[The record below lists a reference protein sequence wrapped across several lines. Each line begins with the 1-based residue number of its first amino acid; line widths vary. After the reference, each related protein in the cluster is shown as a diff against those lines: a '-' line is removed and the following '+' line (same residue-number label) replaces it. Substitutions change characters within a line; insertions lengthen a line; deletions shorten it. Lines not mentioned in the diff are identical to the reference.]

1 MKNNSYVGNNGG
13 VLNYLGNNDGG
24 AFDQQKKSIQFN
36 FQHKMIFKLIKN
48 KMNKMNRNSNI
59 SIGPFANNGP

>member
-24 AFDQQKKSIQFN
+24 AFDQQKKSIQF
-36 FQHKMIFKLIKN
+36 KN
-48 KMNKMNRNSNI
+48 S
-59 SIGPFANNGP
+59 